1 MKPFGSILAVLG
13 TGLAVAA
20 CMPAPPPTV
29 SKEDLLSSSGFK
41 TISLKTPEQGRGVQE
56 AAGARALEEDLQ
68 GQERLGISRP
78 EDLRLPLYRQPDGL
92 QCLHQE
98 GVREDDLHRDQGQRF
113 RQPVQ
118 PDGCPST
125 EMDYDW
131 ANDPQA
137 YGLYSDW

>member
-1 MKPFGSILAVLG
+1 MKPFGSTLAVLG
-13 TGLAVAA
+13 TCLAVAA

-41 TISLKTPEQGRGVQE
+41 TISLNTPEKV
-56 AAGARALEEDLQ
+56 AAFK
-68 GQERLGISRP
+68 
-78 EDLRLPLYRQPDGL
+78 RLPAHELSRKTYKGKSVWVYPDQNICACLYIGSQTAYNAYIKKASAKMISDAVKANDSDNPYSPTASV
-92 QCLHQE
+92 E
-98 GVREDDLHRDQGQRF
+98 
-113 RQPVQ
+113 
-118 PDGCPST
+118 